1 MIPPDKSP
9 DTELNYERE
18 LLSSDLILVY
28 GQETINRETYQGG
41 GSQELLLLSNTWL
54 TYRDK

>member
-9 DTELNYERE
+9 NTELNYERE

-41 GSQELLLLSNTWL
+41 VIGAPPPV
-54 TYRDK
+54 

>member
-1 MIPPDKSP
+1 MMPPDKSP

-28 GQETINRETYQGG
+28 GQETINKETYQG

-54 TYRDK
+54 TERDK

>member
-1 MIPPDKSP
+1 MMPPDKSP

-41 GSQELLLLSNTWL
+41 GVT
-54 TYRDK
+54 RAPPPV